1 MERIIKKIFIT
12 AVIRLETG
20 LHIGDNRESVEI
32 GGVDNPIIKRKD
44 NKQPYLPGS
53 SIKGKIRCLLE
64 QVRGENL
71 DGSSKNNGKIV
82 ASLFGGGENRQTG
95 LSSTPSKIIVRDA
108 YLTPNW
114 ATELARFT
122 DNLFT
127 EVKWENRIDRIKGV
141 AEHPRQ
147 QERIP
152 AGAEFELN
160 FILNIWEGAP
170 FSEKDYVKTF
180 LEGLELLENDYLGGS
195 GTRGY
200 GQISFVELRKF
211 EKEYKLEKDEIT
223 IEKSPEVPTQNL
235 AEFKKQTVELQ
246 SA

>member
-12 AVIRLETG
+12 AIIRLETG
-20 LHIGDNRESVEI
+20 LHIGDSKETVEI

-44 NKQPYLPGS
+44 TKEPYLPGS
-53 SIKGKIRCLLE
+53 SIKGKVRCLLE

-82 ASLFGGGENRQTG
+82 ANLFGGSENRQKG
-95 LSSTPSKIIVRDA
+95 LPNTPWDA
-108 YLTPNW
+108 YLTQDW
-114 ATELARFT
+114 AIKLAKFT

-127 EVKWENRIDRIKGV
+127 EVKFENTIDRIKGV
-141 AEHPRQ
+141 ASNPRQ

-160 FILNIWEGAP
+160 FILNIWEGAS
-170 FSEKDYVKTF
+170 FSETDYVKTF
-180 LEGLELLENDYLGGS
+180 LDGLELLENDYLGGS

-200 GQISFVELRKF
+200 GQISFIRLEKF
-211 EKEYKLEKDEIT
+211 EKEYQLEDSKIAIKKTSEVT
-223 IEKSPEVPTQNL
+223 RKSLT
-235 AEFKKQTVELQ
+235 EFKEEIFSQP
-246 SA
+246 